1 MNTIG
6 IMTKPQFPDIK
17 PVLEQLVNWL
27 SQKGKT
33 VVLSEQS
40 EALLNDPRYQNSSD
54 IATCAELIIV
64 LGGDGTMLSAA
75 RLVEP
80 RSIPILG
87 VNMGGLGFLTET
99 TVENMYSS
107 LTKVFDNHY
116 QIDARIRL
124 KGEILRQDNPITQ
137 DSALNDIVVSKGTLG
152 RMIRTRISLNHNFI
166 TNIRGDGVIVSSP
179 TGSTAY
185 SMSAGGPILDPSL
198 ETLILAPINPHTLT
212 HRPVLFPSHYSLE
225 ISLSSP
231 ERATVTFDGQVG
243 YDMNPGDLL
252 SIVASPH
259 KTNLIRFPDR
269 TYYDVLRTKLKW
281 GDG

>member
-1 MNTIG
+1 VNTIG
-6 IMTKPQFPDIK
+6 IVTKPQFPDIK
-17 PVLEQLVNWL
+17 PVLEKLVNWL

-40 EALLNDPRYQNSSD
+40 EALLSDPHYHNSSD
-54 IATCAELIIV
+54 IATTAELIVV

-75 RLVEP
+75 RLIES

-99 TVENMYSS
+99 TVENLYHS
-107 LTKVFDNHY
+107 LDQVFDNHY
-116 QIDARIRL
+116 QKDARIRL
-124 KGEILRQDNPITQ
+124 QGHILREGQPLAQ
-137 DSALNDIVVSKGTLG
+137 GSALNDIVVSKGTLG

-166 TNIRGDGVIVSSP
+166 TNMRGDGVIVASP

-198 ETLILAPINPHTLT
+198 ETLIMAPINPHTLT

-225 ISLSSP
+225 INLSSP
-231 ERATVTFDGQVG
+231 EGATVTFDGQVG
-243 YDMNPGDLL
+243 YDMNAGDVLC
-252 SIVASPH
+252 IAASPH